1 MDHRHHQ
8 HPGAR
13 SETYD
18 TARWFTPPPFEI
30 KQEIDPPS
38 PTSRPK
44 RTQRTQRQLVQD
56 QKEHTEEEAGR
67 HFKSAVR
74 GIKASSRWRQR
85 NASFEGRCY
94 DPQRDK
100 ESGDSDGS
108 GSSSDS
114 SGSAPGELHGQYID
128 VFFDKGAIGWY
139 TAKVISVRQR
149 RGIEGEDSGE
159 DEKEEEE
166 SEEESSDDDDDDGT
180 LAARDR
186 CRARRRRRRR
196 KRRNTATTTLLS
208 IKYEDGDIDDEFV
221 LSEWLW
227 SVSSKSTQ
235 WLKEH
240 RCERLK
246 KKKGTRKRARV
257 LHSDSDDEGEK
268 EAQDSQVQEE
278 EEEEV
283 SQSHETDEEE
293 EESDGEPTEKEEDS
307 GGVLSY
313 MDAVNYCDY
322 EHDRRCDPLY
332 ADVGGRAFHVV
343 NDRWRHAFHHMPN
356 NDFARDVLRI
366 CSGPLLPGLSERRK
380 KCKLCVHGTCR
391 RHGRGSGVSGLS
403 GAFPP
408 PGNSSNNNGNA
419 RCVMCNRRRNC
430 VHVQLG
436 ALSERYM
443 PIGQCCLRKLDSIIV
458 LYRALEGI
466 RALRGSSECASPSSP
481 ASSKEAQM
489 QRLEAVRDAVDI
501 FNRAVNAF
509 DDAMGMD
516 MRYERHGPD
525 GAGFYRDYE
534 DSRDTKS
541 KRKRSRPT
549 DWD

>member
-1 MDHRHHQ
+1 M
-8 HPGAR
+8 
-13 SETYD
+13 
-18 TARWFTPPPFEI
+18 
-30 KQEIDPPS
+30 
-38 PTSRPK
+38 
-44 RTQRTQRQLVQD
+44 QRTQRQLAQD
-56 QKEHTEEEAGR
+56 RKQHAEEEAAT
-67 HFKSAVR
+67 HFKHAVR
-74 GIKASSRWRQR
+74 GIKTSSRWLER
-85 NASFEGRCY
+85 NGEFEGRCY

-100 ESGDSDGS
+100 ESGSD
-108 GSSSDS
+108 SDS
-114 SGSAPGELHGQYID
+114 SMGDAPGELQGAFID
-128 VFFDKGAIGWY
+128 VYWDEGAVGWY
-139 TAKVISVRQR
+139 TARVISVRKR
-149 RGIEGEDSGE
+149 RVIEGEDSGE

-166 SEEESSDDDDDDGT
+166 SEEESSDDDDDDDVGDG
-180 LAARDR
+180 LFVARDR
-186 CRARRRRRRR
+186 CRRRARARRRARRAD
-196 KRRNTATTTLLS
+196 ATTTLLS

-283 SQSHETDEEE
+283 SKSHETDEEE
-293 EESDGEPTEKEEDS
+293 GYDSEPTEKEEDS

-391 RHGRGSGVSGLS
+391 RHTNMRD
-403 GAFPP
+403 
-408 PGNSSNNNGNA
+408 A
-419 RCVMCNRRRNC
+419 RCVMCSRRRNC
-430 VHVQLG
+430 INIKLG
-436 ALSERYM
+436 ALSDRWL
-443 PIGQCCLRKLDSIIV
+443 PIGQCCLRKLDSMIV

-501 FNRAVNAF
+501 FNRAVDAF

-541 KRKRSRPT
+541 KRERSRPT
-549 DWD
+549 D